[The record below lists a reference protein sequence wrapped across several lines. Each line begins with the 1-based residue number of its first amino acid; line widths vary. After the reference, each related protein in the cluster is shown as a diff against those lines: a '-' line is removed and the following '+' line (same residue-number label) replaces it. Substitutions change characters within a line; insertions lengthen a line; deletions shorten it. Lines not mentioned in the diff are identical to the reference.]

1 MIDVKQKKAELYAF
15 LAELEQDIEV
25 LQNNIAK
32 VKEDIKD
39 INSEEE
45 LIAFSDEADI
55 EYGLNHIE
63 LYTNGGGCMTL
74 DKAIEWLQHH
84 ADNTPMPGAREAYRT
99 ILEAL
104 RQTNKATCNN
114 CAYRHEG
121 SEHNER

>member
-63 LYTNGGGCMTL
+63 LY
-74 DKAIEWLQHH
+74 
-84 ADNTPMPGAREAYRT
+84 
-99 ILEAL
+99 
-104 RQTNKATCNN
+104 
-114 CAYRHEG
+114 
-121 SEHNER
+121 

>member
-45 LIAFSDEADI
+45 LLVFADEADI

-63 LYTNGGGCMTL
+63 LY
-74 DKAIEWLQHH
+74 
-84 ADNTPMPGAREAYRT
+84 
-99 ILEAL
+99 
-104 RQTNKATCNN
+104 
-114 CAYRHEG
+114 
-121 SEHNER
+121 